1 MTTKITDHC
10 GQITSLTRVII
21 LVILAILFGCNYRQ
35 FTNFTILT
43 SSLSSSILQQMQTW
57 DFGNAIAALVAV
69 GGYMTEHLFSRKQ
82 VSADAHICCDVDCI
96 MQQSLLQNVYELTK
110 HFHPPNQL
118 TNHFQ
123 LRHKWRSKWSE

>member
-10 GQITSLTRVII
+10 GQITSLITRVII
-21 LVILAILFGCNYRQ
+21 LVILAILLGCNYRQ

-69 GGYMTEHLFSRKQ
+69 GGYMAEHLFSRKQ

-96 MQQSLLQNVYELTK
+96 MQQSLLQNVYELT
-110 HFHPPNQL
+110 PPKQL
-118 TNHFQ
+118 TNYFQ
-123 LRHKWRSKWSE
+123 HRHKWRSKWSE